1 MATLCTLWVGSEYVC
16 TWIDLKLAFIKVAHG
31 ICVGARPRKA
41 PSIGGQ
47 AHTRSAWR
55 ATATANGFW
64 CRDIARGGAARVRA
78 VAEAAVARVTP
89 LIGYTKADKRL
100 RYADVGR
107 PRQRRARL
115 RPPSL
120 RHGGGRRHARGR
132 RWRTMYVR
140 WYSNSMRAPGRIRL
154 KLLGFFPFGGRSAS

>member
-1 MATLCTLWVGSEYVC
+1 LDRFKVSVHQGRTRNMCRSETKKSSIHWRPSTYEEC
-16 TWIDLKLAFIKVAHG
+16 VACHSHG
-31 ICVGARPRKA
+31 ERLLVPRHRPWR
-41 PSIGGQ
+41 
-47 AHTRSAWR
+47 RSACPGR
-55 ATATANGFW
+55 
-64 CRDIARGGAARVRA
+64 RRGRRS
-78 VAEAAVARVTP
+78 VALARVTP

-100 RYADVGR
+100 RYDDVGR